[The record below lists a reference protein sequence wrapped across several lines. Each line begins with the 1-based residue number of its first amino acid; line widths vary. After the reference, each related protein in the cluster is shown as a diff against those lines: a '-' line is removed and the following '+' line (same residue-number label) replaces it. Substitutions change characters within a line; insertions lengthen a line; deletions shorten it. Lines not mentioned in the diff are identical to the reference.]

1 MANIKADSALISAAG
16 AAAKSAGPISM
27 QSSVDRLVTT
37 HGFVMN
43 QVADS
48 WAQTMK
54 SFEFEKNAASQEMA
68 KLEESLI
75 DGSMPFEEQQDY
87 EDFIQKQR
95 NSIKGSV
102 DELRETDEFQ
112 DMAIIG
118 GGRRKARKKAR
129 EDARKKAIYELNQ
142 AVKFRQKDSDEGLSM
157 TNKLKPENLPL
168 LAKNTDPMHLEIAKE
183 WAKVTRGE
191 ESELMTKELVDGR
204 MVYTFKSPELKKEDY
219 TSVGRDGTRV
229 FEERLYNLAKEKH
242 KQIEFSGTTEDIN
255 KLIRP
260 KDLTS
265 ATGVNKIIG
274 NAQKYAFENKDANIN
289 DIFNR
294 VNNDIITTFSN
305 NPTGYTDAM
314 YETMGN
320 QEQSIADA
328 LHTPGTAESLE
339 IHAALKQIARQV
351 QGVEGFRINDDN
363 VIDAKDF
370 NSPENY
376 RAFVKE
382 ILDPSDENKKLVYRW
397 AAGAIMR
404 TEVDKAFGV
413 GEKQR
418 NINNQKDP
426 RDLTAGEIDQQ
437 LKDKIQKEK
446 LDKTTAALQ
455 KPNFISI
462 VDPTDPYSA
471 IVKRDDKY
479 FLVPINMRGFTKKQ
493 YEAKEYDSYTLDG
506 ILSQIGATIEE
517 ETQSANS
524 LDLPDDPK
532 QEQIKLIM
540 NSNPNLT
547 REQAEKLYKI
557 INKV

>member
-16 AAAKSAGPISM
+16 AAAKSAGPISI
-27 QSSVDRLVTT
+27 QSNVDRLVTT

-48 WAQTMK
+48 WAQAMK

-75 DGSMPFEEQQDY
+75 DGSMPLEEQQAY
-87 EDFIQKQR
+87 EDFIQEQR
-95 NSIKGSV
+95 NSIKEADDDVEG
-102 DELRETDEFQ
+102 DKEGFLG
-112 DMAIIG
+112 IG
-118 GGRRKARKKAR
+118 TGRRKARKKAR

-142 AVKFRQKDSDEGLSM
+142 AIKLRQKDSDAGLSL

-168 LAKNTDPMHLEIAKE
+168 LPEHTKAINLEIAKE

-191 ESELMTKELVDGR
+191 KSELMTKELVDGR
-204 MVYTFKSPELKKEDY
+204 MVYTFKSAPEQSALGAISGTEDKI
-219 TSVGRDGTRV
+219 SK
-229 FEERLYNLAKEKH
+229 F
-242 KQIEFSGTTEDIN
+242 EFSGTTEDIAN
-255 KLIRP
+255 LIRP

-265 ATGVNKIIG
+265 ATSINKEIKSAG
-274 NAQKYAFENKDANIN
+274 DYALKNKDADIN

-294 VNNDIITTFSN
+294 LNNNIITTFSN

-339 IHAALKQIARQV
+339 IHDALKQIAGQV
-351 QGVEGFRINDDN
+351 QGVEGLKLNDDN

-370 NSPENY
+370 NNVENY
-376 RAFVKE
+376 KAFVKE
-382 ILDPSDENKKLVYRW
+382 ILDPSDENKKVVYRW

-418 NINNQKDP
+418 NINNQEKDKLSAAE
-426 RDLTAGEIDQQ
+426 RLYQVKQAASEAENKKAIEQLRNGDKLVQLGLNTTAVRMGNGNYIIMNRTDAGKAVQATPETHEFLIPNDIIKYLGGEI
-437 LKDKIQKEK
+437 EK
-446 LDKTTAALQ
+446 VKTNDNPLVG
-455 KPNFISI
+455 NFKTNQSSATN
-462 VDPTDPYSA
+462 DP
-471 IVKRDDKY
+471 
-479 FLVPINMRGFTKKQ
+479 F
-493 YEAKEYDSYTLDG
+493 
-506 ILSQIGATIEE
+506 
-517 ETQSANS
+517 
-524 LDLPDDPK
+524 
-532 QEQIKLIM
+532 
-540 NSNPNLT
+540 NPN
-547 REQAEKLYKI
+547 
-557 INKV
+557 N

>member
-1 MANIKADSALISAAG
+1 MANIKADSALINAAG
-16 AAAKSAGPISM
+16 AAARSAGPISM

-48 WAQTMK
+48 WAQAMK

-68 KLEESLI
+68 KLTESLL
-75 DGSMPFEEQQDY
+75 DSTMPLEEQQKF
-87 EDFIQKQR
+87 EDFIQEQR
-95 NSIKGSV
+95 NSIKNSV
-102 DELRETDEFQ
+102 DELRKTDEFQ

-142 AVKFRQKDSDEGLSM
+142 AIKLRQKDSDEGLSM

-168 LAKNTDPMHLEIAKE
+168 LTQHTDPIHLEVAKE

-204 MVYTFKSPELKKEDY
+204 MVYTFKSLEPKKENY
-219 TSVGRDGTRV
+219 YSTSRDGTRV
-229 FEERLYNLAKEKH
+229 FEEKLYNMAMDKY
-242 KQIEFSGTTEDIN
+242 KQFEFSGTTEDIN

-260 KDLTS
+260 KNLTAVTS
-265 ATGVNKIIG
+265 INTEIK
-274 NAQKYAFENKDANIN
+274 NAGDYALKNKDADIN

-294 VNNDIITTFSN
+294 LNNNIITTFSN

-339 IHAALKQIARQV
+339 IHAALKQIAGQV
-351 QGVEGFRINDDN
+351 QGVEGLKLNDDN

-370 NSPENY
+370 NNVENY
-376 RAFVKE
+376 KAFVKE
-382 ILDPSDENKKLVYRW
+382 ILDPSDENKKVVYRW

-418 NINNQKDP
+418 RINNQKDP

-471 IVKRDDKY
+471 IVKRGDKY

-493 YEAKEYDSYTLDG
+493 YEDKQYESYTLDG

-517 ETQSANS
+517 ESSSETTTTTQVPLQEGFVINSAG
-524 LDLPDDPK
+524 D
-532 QEQIKLIM
+532 IV
-540 NSNPNLT
+540 
-547 REQAEKLYKI
+547 
-557 INKV
+557 KVESF

>member
-1 MANIKADSALISAAG
+1 MANIKADSALIN
-16 AAAKSAGPISM
+16 AAAAAARTSGPIDM
-27 QSSVDRLVTT
+27 QSNVDRLVTT

-48 WAQTMK
+48 WAQAMK

-68 KLEESLI
+68 KLEESLA
-75 DGSMPFEEQQDY
+75 DNTMPLDEQQKF

-95 NSIKGSV
+95 NSIKEADDDVEG
-102 DELRETDEFQ
+102 DKEGFLG
-112 DMAIIG
+112 IG
-118 GGRRKARKKAR
+118 TGKRKARKKAR

-142 AVKFRQKDSDEGLSM
+142 AIKLRQKDSDEGLSM

-168 LAKNTDPMHLEIAKE
+168 LTEHTDPIHLEIAKE

-204 MVYTFKSPELKKEDY
+204 MVYTFKSAPEQSALGAISGTEDKI
-219 TSVGRDGTRV
+219 SK
-229 FEERLYNLAKEKH
+229 F
-242 KQIEFSGTTEDIN
+242 EFSGTTEDIN

-260 KDLTS
+260 KNLTAVTS
-265 ATGVNKIIG
+265 INTEIK
-274 NAQKYAFENKDANIN
+274 NAGDYALKNKDADIN

-294 VNNDIITTFSN
+294 LNNNIITAFSN

-339 IHAALKQIARQV
+339 IHNALKQIVSADQIK
-351 QGVEGFRINDDN
+351 GVDGINLNDDN

-370 NSPENY
+370 NNVENY
-376 RAFVKE
+376 KAFVKE
-382 ILDPSDENKKLVYRW
+382 ILDPSDENKKVVYRW

-404 TEVDKAFGV
+404 TEVEKAFGV

-418 NINNQKDP
+418 DINNQKDP
-426 RDLTAGEIDQQ
+426 RKLTQAEINQQ

-493 YEAKEYDSYTLDG
+493 YEDKEYDSYTLDG

-517 ETQSANS
+517 ETGLSKYQMKNREDISPTRDFDDDDGDGILNIE
-524 LDLPDDPK
+524 DPDYNRP
-532 QEQIKLIM
+532 
-540 NSNPNLT
+540 S
-547 REQAEKLYKI
+547 
-557 INKV
+557 

>member
-1 MANIKADSALISAAG
+1 MANIKADSALIN
-16 AAAKSAGPISM
+16 AAAAAARTSGPIDM
-27 QSSVDRLVTT
+27 QSNVDRLVTT

-48 WAQTMK
+48 WAQAMK

-68 KLEESLI
+68 KLTESLL
-75 DGSMPFEEQQDY
+75 DNTMPLKDQQDY
-87 EDFIQKQR
+87 QDFIQEQR
-95 NSIKGSV
+95 NSIKEAEDDAEG
-102 DELRETDEFQ
+102 DKKGFLG
-112 DMAIIG
+112 IG
-118 GGRRKARKKAR
+118 TGKRKARKKAK

-142 AVKFRQKDSDEGLSM
+142 SIKFRQKDSDEGLSL

-168 LAKNTDPMHLEIAKE
+168 LPEHTKAIHLEIAKE

-204 MVYTFKSPELKKEDY
+204 MIYTFNKKSSREMITGVDDE
-219 TSVGRDGTRV
+219 G
-229 FEERLYNLAKEKH
+229 F
-242 KQIEFSGTTEDIN
+242 EFSGTTEDIN
-255 KLIRP
+255 SLIRT
-260 KDLTS
+260 KNLTAVTS
-265 ATGVNKIIG
+265 INTEIK
-274 NAQKYAFENKDANIN
+274 NAGDYALKNKDADIN

-294 VNNDIITTFSN
+294 LNNNIITAFSN

-339 IHAALKQIARQV
+339 IHAALKQIAGQV
-351 QGVEGFRINDDN
+351 QGVFKEGLKLNSDN
-363 VIDAKDF
+363 VIDADDF
-370 NSPENY
+370 DTAANY
-376 RAFVKE
+376 EAFVKE
-382 ILDPSDENKKLVYRW
+382 ILDPSDENKKVVYRW

-418 NINNQKDP
+418 NINNQKNP
-426 RDLTAGEIDQQ
+426 TAYQTDQQ
-437 LKDKIQKEK
+437 EKDKRQKEK
-446 LDKTTAALQ
+446 LDKTIAALQ

-506 ILSQIGATIEE
+506 ILSQIGATIKK
-517 ETQSANS
+517 ETGLSKYQMPNREDISPTRDYDDDDGDGILNIE
-524 LDLPDDPK
+524 DPDYNRP
-532 QEQIKLIM
+532 
-540 NSNPNLT
+540 S
-547 REQAEKLYKI
+547 
-557 INKV
+557 

>member
-1 MANIKADSALISAAG
+1 KMANIKADSALINAAG
-16 AAAKSAGPISM
+16 AAARSAGPISM

-48 WAQTMK
+48 WAQAMK

-68 KLEESLI
+68 KLTESLL
-75 DGSMPFEEQQDY
+75 DSTMPLEEQQKF
-87 EDFIQKQR
+87 EDFIQEQR
-95 NSIKGSV
+95 NSIKNSV
-102 DELRETDEFQ
+102 DELRKTDEFQ

-142 AVKFRQKDSDEGLSM
+142 AIKLRQKDSDEGLSM

-168 LAKNTDPMHLEIAKE
+168 LTQHTDPIHLEVAKE

-204 MVYTFKSPELKKEDY
+204 MVYTFKSLEPKKENY
-219 TSVGRDGTRV
+219 YSTSRDGTRV
-229 FEERLYNLAKEKH
+229 FEEKLYNMAMDKY
-242 KQIEFSGTTEDIN
+242 KQFEFSGTTEDIN

-260 KDLTS
+260 KNLTAVTS
-265 ATGVNKIIG
+265 INTEIK
-274 NAQKYAFENKDANIN
+274 NAGDYALKNKDADIN

-294 VNNDIITTFSN
+294 LNNNIITTFSN

-339 IHAALKQIARQV
+339 IHAALKQIAGQV
-351 QGVEGFRINDDN
+351 QGVEGLKLNDDN

-370 NSPENY
+370 NNVENY
-376 RAFVKE
+376 KAFVKE
-382 ILDPSDENKKLVYRW
+382 ILDPSDENKKVVYRW

-404 TEVDKAFGV
+404 TEVD
-413 GEKQR
+413 
-418 NINNQKDP
+418 
-426 RDLTAGEIDQQ
+426 
-437 LKDKIQKEK
+437 
-446 LDKTTAALQ
+446 
-455 KPNFISI
+455 
-462 VDPTDPYSA
+462 
-471 IVKRDDKY
+471 
-479 FLVPINMRGFTKKQ
+479 
-493 YEAKEYDSYTLDG
+493 
-506 ILSQIGATIEE
+506 
-517 ETQSANS
+517 
-524 LDLPDDPK
+524 
-532 QEQIKLIM
+532 
-540 NSNPNLT
+540 
-547 REQAEKLYKI
+547 
-557 INKV
+557 